1 MHLLFLFIRDDFVK
15 HKKPCFRHTER
26 KHPKKAFCYLLLYFF
41 QLAFFQ
47 FFLAGNA
54 VAGPGHGLQ
63 PLGIDLIAA
72 AYAFAKF
79 AFADPLQGSFDHR
92 QQLTIIIALGKQK
105 FLGIG
110 TRRAVGNVLRSL
122 LISDA
127 AVFFRTAHGFAQ
139 DLLALFQTFFKVFQL
154 LLVHVF

>member
-15 HKKPCFRHTER
+15 RKKPCFTTQSGNIRW
-26 KHPKKAFCYLLLYFF
+26 KAFCCLLLYFF

-92 QQLTIIIALGKQK
+92 QQLAIIIALGKQK
-105 FLGIG
+105 FLGVG
-110 TRRAVGNVLRSL
+110 ACRAVGNVLRSL
-122 LISDA
+122 LISNA
-127 AVFFRTAHGFAQ
+127 AVFFRAAHGFAQ
-139 DLLALFQTFFKVFQL
+139 DLLALFQTFFKVFQF